1 MSLEVVGQVN
11 WLAALVGGVLYF
23 VLGALWYSPGVL
35 GRRWQ
40 RSIGW
45 DLEAKPPSMAA
56 MNLSVAFIAHLVM
69 AAAIGLL
76 AAATGTDTIGEGV
89 ILGLVAAI
97 GLSLM
102 HTLVDA
108 AFDPMKPQ
116 PWTWFGVNGSYHALG
131 LLIVA
136 VIVSAW
142 Q

>member
-1 MSLEVVGQVN
+1 
-11 WLAALVGGVLYF
+11 
-23 VLGALWYSPGVL
+23 
-35 GRRWQ
+35 
-40 RSIGW
+40 
-45 DLEAKPPSMAA
+45 
-56 MNLSVAFIAHLVM
+56 MNPMNRGIAFIAHLVM
-69 AAAIGLL
+69 AAAIALL
-76 AAATGTDTIGEGV
+76 AVASGTDTIGEGV

-108 AFDPMKPQ
+108 AFDPKKPQ
-116 PWTWFGVNGSYHALG
+116 PWAWFGINGSYHAIG